1 MQRVIESICLFL
13 LIGLVSLRPLV
24 HETYDSAGSAFS
36 VASDDLADPSPTRT
50 LIFDMV
56 ILSCLGLCLLARAV
70 GTPTRHRRTGLE
82 WGLALV
88 AVAAAISCWFAGN
101 HRLAINA
108 TIDWLCGPLL
118 AIALVQILHLRWR
131 RRLLLAA
138 IVASACVQAVLC
150 YEQRLVGFEETWEH
164 YLSIREQ
171 HWARQGVELDSSTV
185 AQFEGRLKAGEAS
198 GSFAHSSTAG
208 SYLVLCAFAAFGA
221 VVERWRR
228 HRPGPSGQDWAVALA
243 CTLVAALIGSAA
255 FLTQSRGA
263 LLAGLVGLL
272 IWMVTRVRSTWI
284 RAHGGQA
291 LIFGWLLVIGGAAV
305 VVGYGATRG
314 ELPGVSLG
322 FRWSYWQASSKLI
335 ADHHALTGIGRENFG
350 RHYPRTK
357 PIQSPEEISN
367 PHNLFVQASADWGL
381 PGLAGVLA
389 MMLGASITVT
399 GCRLRAPERTTPS
412 TRKTPHDLDEQ
423 RSNSS
428 ASRRPSMMAW
438 MVALVSLVVG
448 GRLFL
453 TGSTDPNY
461 LYYTGVITG
470 MAWLVGFAAFAF
482 ADEGEGWER
491 DHGQGGVATAV
502 AAGLFAFL
510 LHDMIHFAI
519 FVPGTATTFFALL
532 AYCVASRVEGKS
544 NNGEVAPVSRVR
556 RWAPVVAVAF
566 SIFLVGLTGLIP
578 VVRMNSRLRVAQAQA
593 RAHPTRPI
601 AEHPGYLMFQA
612 ASRADPLDPT
622 PQTQCARWLAATA
635 MAVPDLRVESWRLAA
650 ASLDEAVRR
659 DPHDV
664 RLRRM
669 QMQLFQA
676 RAAQD
681 GAMEDHRAA
690 IDAARSALEL
700 YPLDPKGLASLANCL
715 LAAGGAGKAGE
726 AGRSRQYLSEAVERY
741 RQALDLDDARLEWE
755 TLRRFRAR
763 DREAIHAQKERAT
776 DLLQRLR

>member
-1 MQRVIESICLFL
+1 MQRVVESFCLFL

-118 AIALVQILHLRWR
+118 AIALVQVLHLQWR

-138 IVASACVQAVLC
+138 IIGSACVQAVLC
-150 YEQRLVGFEETWEH
+150 YEQRLVGFDETWEH

-185 AQFEGRLKAGEAS
+185 AQFEGRMKAREAS

-272 IWMVTRVRSTWI
+272 IWMVTRVCSTWV

-291 LIFGWLLVIGGAAV
+291 LIFGWLLVIGGAMAI
-305 VVGYGATRG
+305 VGYGVTRG
-314 ELPGVSLG
+314 RLPGVSLA

-335 ADHHALTGIGRENFG
+335 TDHALTGIGRENFG
-350 RHYPRTK
+350 RHYPRYK
-357 PIQSPEEISN
+357 PIESPEEISN

-399 GCRLRAPERTTPS
+399 GCRRRDSERDPPS
-412 TRKTPHDLDEQ
+412 TRKTPYDLEEQ
-423 RSNSS
+423 RAGCS

-453 TGSTDPNY
+453 AGSTDPNY

-482 ADEGEGWER
+482 TDEGEGRENG
-491 DHGQGGVATAV
+491 HGPGGVVAAV

-519 FVPGTATTFFALL
+519 FVPATATTFFALV

-544 NNGEVAPVSRVR
+544 KKDEVAPVSRMR
-556 RWAPVVAVAF
+556 RLAPVVAAAF
-566 SIFLVGLTGLIP
+566 SILLVGLAGLIP
-578 VVRMNSRLRVAQAQA
+578 VVGMNSRLRVAQAQA
-593 RAHPTRPI
+593 RALPTKPI

-635 MAVPDLRVESWRLAA
+635 MAVPELRVESWRLAA
-650 ASLDEAVRR
+650 VSLDEAVRR

-669 QMQLFQA
+669 QMQLYQA

-681 GAMEDHRAA
+681 GVMEDHRAA

-700 YPLDPKGLASLANCL
+700 YPLDPKGLASLADCL
-715 LAAGGAGKAGE
+715 LAAGTAGE
-726 AGRSRQYLSEAVERY
+726 AGRPRQYLNEAVKRY

-763 DREAIHAQKERAT
+763 ERNAIHGQMERAA